1 MGYTNYWNLEKT
13 EFPEE
18 FLEGVKKIIDV
29 ANGSG
34 IDLANG
40 SGIEGTKPIVEK
52 EVISL
57 NGMEPEDYET
67 FYLGGEKG
75 FGFCKTARR
84 PYDAVVKAIL
94 ILAEQCGI
102 VSGFSF
108 DGNTTE
114 QEYLTAKLL
123 LKKANINF
131 EESEDEKIKTL
142 LEEKGFTVSQYE
154 GCFEIQQYTP
164 AGEDWLITLEWLS
177 DIKDFADNFDP
188 EEEFEMWVKANV
200 SGKPRVSELWEDQ
213 LWKKELLDS
222 IVEELSE

>member
-13 EFPEE
+13 EFSEE
-18 FLEGVKKIIDV
+18 FLEKVRKIIEV
-29 ANGSG
+29 SE

-57 NGMEPEDYET
+57 NGTEPEDYET

-94 ILAEQCGI
+94 ILAEQHGI

-108 DGNTTE
+108 DGDKTE
-114 QEYLTAKLL
+114 QEYLTGKLL
-123 LKKANINF
+123 LEKANINL
-131 EESEDEKIKTL
+131 EESED
-142 LEEKGFTVSQYE
+142 
-154 GCFEIQQYTP
+154 
-164 AGEDWLITLEWLS
+164 
-177 DIKDFADNFDP
+177 
-188 EEEFEMWVKANV
+188 
-200 SGKPRVSELWEDQ
+200 GKN
-213 LWKKELLDS
+213 
-222 IVEELSE
+222 

>member
-13 EFPEE
+13 EFTEE
-18 FLEGVKKIIDV
+18 FLEDVKKIIDL

-40 SGIEGTKPIVEK
+40 SGFEGTKPIIEK

-94 ILAEQCGI
+94 ILAEKHGV

-108 DGNTTE
+108 DGDKTE
-114 QEYLTAKLL
+114 IEYKNAERLL
-123 LKKANINF
+123 
-131 EESEDEKIKTL
+131 
-142 LEEKGFTVSQYE
+142 Q
-154 GCFEIQQYTP
+154 
-164 AGEDWLITLEWLS
+164 
-177 DIKDFADNFDP
+177 
-188 EEEFEMWVKANV
+188 
-200 SGKPRVSELWEDQ
+200 
-213 LWKKELLDS
+213 
-222 IVEELSE
+222 